1 MRMQRGEPRQKT
13 YMVYLYHDEVE
24 IADRL
29 REDRHVSV
37 GHYVE
42 EVIRDHLRAAKVRM
56 AQEEEE

>member
-1 MRMQRGEPRQKT
+1 MRKT
-13 YMVYLYHDEVE
+13 SAITVYLYPDELE
-24 IADRL
+24 IALEL